1 MARSS
6 LCEKCQVLQFDDKAL
21 GAHVATSKTG
31 KRYAK
36 LDTGLDTGLFLEY
49 SLKDTFPDLP
59 VLAEEECGM
68 CAFLRERFLDLNE
81 KAEPHLSTLEITGF
95 RLDFRPPYTTA
106 DLIPR
111 LNALM
116 VDYKLGD
123 GSVRSIILGIQ
134 AEPEDPCYNWLR
146 LSRRPIA
153 SSVLSESG
161 ILRMKEMIESAI
173 SRTHYN
179 AGEYYL
185 PTRLVHVGDEQHEP
199 RLVVSESHPPFFME
213 KEGCNAHRYIAL
225 SYCWGSRT
233 EAEQQLKTTR
243 DSVKSHMQR
252 IPIEALPQTLLDA
265 VLVCRALGVRYL
277 WVDVLCIIQ
286 GDKVDWERESA
297 TMANVYS
304 HSFLTVCAAQ
314 GDSCQS
320 GFLKRHPPSQVEIS
334 FHSSLDPSRFSTNV
348 SGKYLAGLWSD
359 NLHHGLIWVSTHRDG
374 DRSEIK
380 STYTAPSWS
389 WACQPGP
396 VTFHKSEGQVY
407 QKAKV
412 LTAETSFTIDPYGQI
427 TDGFVLLS
435 AKIYKI
441 SSTRFGAL
449 KGIPNEPFFRH
460 DLSGNIHSDA
470 TLELS
475 LVPREGE
482 YTVFVWFDQNYKSKK
497 HLVRQMSIVLVS
509 TDPMNGLL
517 GLLVLPATTQ
527 NEYTR
532 AGVFR
537 SRSFDYRGAEFWD
550 NVETTTIKLI

>member
-6 LCEKCQVLQFDDKAL
+6 LCEKCKVGQFDDKAL
-21 GAHVATSKTG
+21 GAHVAISKTG
-31 KRYAK
+31 KQYAK
-36 LDTGLDTGLFLEY
+36 FELDFGFDSRLDTGLFLEY

-59 VLAEEECGM
+59 VLAVEECGM
-68 CAFLRERFLDLNE
+68 CAFLRGRFLDLNE
-81 KAEPHLSTLEITGF
+81 KAEPHLSTLKIIGF

-123 GSVRSIILGIQ
+123 GSVRSTILGMQ

-153 SSVLSESG
+153 SSVL
-161 ILRMKEMIESAI
+161 IESAI

-179 AGEYYL
+179 ADEYYL
-185 PTRLVHVGDEQHEP
+185 PTRLVHVGDEQHGP
-199 RLVVSESHPPFFME
+199 RLVVSETHPAFLME
-213 KEGCNAHRYIAL
+213 KEGCNTHRYIAL

-243 DSVKSHMQR
+243 DSFK
-252 IPIEALPQTLLDA
+252 I
-265 VLVCRALGVRYL
+265 LVCRALGVRYL

-286 GDKVDWERESA
+286 GDRVDWERESA

-320 GFLKRHPPSQVEIS
+320 GFLKRHSPSQVEIS

-359 NLHHGLIWVSTHRDG
+359 NLHHGLMWVSTHRDG

-412 LTAETSFTIDPYGQI
+412 LTAETSFTVDPYGQI

-435 AKIYKI
+435 AKVYKI

-449 KGIPNEPFFRH
+449 RGIPNEPFFRH
-460 DLSGNIHSDA
+460 DLSGDIHSDI

-482 YTVFVWFDQNYKSKK
+482 YTVFVWFDQKYK
-497 HLVRQMSIVLVS
+497 
-509 TDPMNGLL
+509 
-517 GLLVLPATTQ
+517 
-527 NEYTR
+527 

-537 SRSFDYRGAEFWD
+537 SRSFNYRGAEFWD
-550 NVETTTIKLI
+550 NIETTAIKLI